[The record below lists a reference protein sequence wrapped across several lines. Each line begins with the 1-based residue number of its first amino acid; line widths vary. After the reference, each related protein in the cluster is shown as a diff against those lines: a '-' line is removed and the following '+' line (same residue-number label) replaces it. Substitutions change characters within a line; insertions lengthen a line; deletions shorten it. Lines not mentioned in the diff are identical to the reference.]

1 MNIQQKLSDRN
12 YEFYEPRTVHESSL
26 SPCIHSILANRIG
39 KFDDAYELYLRTSRL
54 DLDDYNREV
63 DEGLHITSMGGT
75 WMSIVLGFGG
85 MRIREEMISFN
96 PNLPKK
102 WKSLSFYI
110 NYRGRKLKVSISEK
124 KVNVGLI
131 EGEPLEVE
139 INGNPVQCVQDKK

>member
-1 MNIQQKLSDRN
+1 MNS
-12 YEFYEPRTVHESSL
+12 T
-26 SPCIHSILANRIG
+26 SPERFMNLPSPLAFIRILANRIG

-75 WMSIVLGFGG
+75 WMSVVLGFGG
-85 MRIREEMISFN
+85 MRMREEMISFN

-131 EGEPLEVE
+131 EGEPLKVE